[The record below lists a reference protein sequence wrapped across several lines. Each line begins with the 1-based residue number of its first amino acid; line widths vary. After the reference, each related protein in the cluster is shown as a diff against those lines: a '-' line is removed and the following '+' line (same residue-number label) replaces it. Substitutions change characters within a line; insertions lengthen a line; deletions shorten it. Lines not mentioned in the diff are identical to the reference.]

1 MFNITNKQYIIIICL
16 IILIISYCI
25 FIYPYIFNKID
36 IIHYKMKI
44 QKMKEYTEY
53 DKKDIELKEYINN
66 VINYIFSNICNLIN
80 YILKKNKDIQNN
92 IYNIIYDFIIY
103 I

>member
-1 MFNITNKQYIIIICL
+1 
-16 IILIISYCI
+16 
-25 FIYPYIFNKID
+25 
-36 IIHYKMKI
+36 MKI